1 MKCPVCNKNIAHDAL
16 KCPYCKTRTGLLC
29 PSCKTIN
36 PVGQLKCTNCG
47 QELLK
52 ICSKCNGV
60 NFPTA
65 TKCRKCGTSFGEVT
79 PKNSASKN
87 KNGGILSFKP
97 DFCSFKQGIENLTHA
112 ISDKNKKIISLTGE
126 KGCGKTSVL
135 YSVIKNIEDKN
146 ICMGKCTPLT
156 QLTPG
161 GVIQDMLLNLFSLPN
176 FGINNAALKKNATEF
191 FSKEFKFLQP
201 PEVSDLIN
209 FIYSFNDGNYEDIII
224 NKRRTHSIL
233 DKIFDAFIISG
244 KFIFIIDN
252 FDFIDGFSAEF
263 LTNLIRREKNWN
275 NLKFVFVYNEPKPVC
290 GYFGLED
297 KNINSFMDINL
308 HPATDEELAQD
319 IVFNND
325 IDNYVTETEK
335 QKIFEKA
342 NGNLAYIQQAYSYVF
357 DCQISDKVF
366 VLPEDFM
373 ILIKERLL
381 TLKKTNKIANKVL
394 CAAAILGDKINI
406 TLLREIFG
414 YEENEFNDILN
425 YLEMSNFIRKFDNV
439 YYEFNNIKLWETV
452 LKNIT
457 HDSEFEDIN
466 IKIGKAISVFNL
478 NTNTTMAM
486 IAHNLKETRLA
497 FDIWTKTTRLASYIG
512 DINLYVI
519 AQKQCLALL
528 NEFNESETIKI
539 RYSISEKLGK
549 ILSGYDP
556 EEALEFLPDAISNAR
571 ANNDEIKEIELL
583 GYLAL
588 CCSKTGNYFGNVE
601 CTDNVLRK
609 LKDGQELER
618 ALVISSKLSALLDI
632 GNCGEVIN
640 LADNDVLPVL
650 NQFLAKPKLNKM
662 FPLGLLFD
670 SWLKV
675 YLVLSTA
682 LALQGNER
690 CFEVLKNLF
699 TIIDKHKINDKQLIA
714 RAKIVQAYA
723 NTMKGDIN
731 TSMQILRNVDSDYR
745 DNYMDDVS
753 VSRLNLVYIINRF
766 LLKDYE
772 NLRQDLFEAVTF
784 ANNAGDNF
792 TKNILKTLLGKVFKD
807 ENKAQQALEI
817 YNEQVTYFAKEKMA
831 LGALLA
837 WYLIA
842 DATIVTENS
851 KSAIDIASRAL
862 EISVNPN
869 IDNYFFAVS
878 LRLVLANAYMNIAD
892 YSSAKINIEEALK
905 LAKNCKMNDMLSRIY
920 LLYGK
925 YYYDIGK
932 IATQNQIEYL
942 RGSAVM
948 FEKAMEFVV
957 KETQNPHIKNSVI
970 YEKNKLNEFCADK
983 GFKL

>member
-1 MKCPVCNKNIAHDAL
+1 MKCPVCKKSIAHDAL

-29 PSCKTIN
+29 PNCKQVN
-36 PVGQLKCTNCG
+36 PVGQLKCSNCG

-52 ICSKCNGV
+52 ICKKCNGV

-65 TKCRKCGTSFGEVT
+65 TKCRKCGATFGEPEKKKKQKTQNNVLT
-79 PKNSASKN
+79 YNPD
-87 KNGGILSFKP
+87 LYSFKE
-97 DFCSFKQGIENLTHA
+97 GINLLINA
-112 ISDKNKKIISLTGE
+112 LSDKNKKIISVTGE

-135 YSVIKNIEDKN
+135 YSALKQVKDRNV
-146 ICMGKCTPLT
+146 CMGKCTPLT

-161 GVIQDMLLNLFSLPN
+161 GVVQDMLINLFSLPN
-176 FGINNAALKKNATEF
+176 FGINNPELKKNANEF

-224 NKRRTHSIL
+224 NKKRTYSIL
-233 DKIFDAFIISG
+233 NKVFEAFISSG
-244 KFIFIIDN
+244 RFLFVVDN

-263 LTNLIRREKNWN
+263 LTNLIRKDKNWN
-275 NLKFVFVYNEPKPVC
+275 NLKFIAVYNDPKPIC
-290 GYFGLED
+290 GFFGTENR
-297 KNINSFMDINL
+297 NINSFIDINL
-308 HPATDEELAQD
+308 RPITDEEFASDVVMKTDEHGNVSEREQEVILD
-319 IVFNND
+319 
-325 IDNYVTETEK
+325 
-335 QKIFEKA
+335 KA
-342 NGNLAYIQQAYSYVF
+342 KGNLAFIQQAYSYAF
-357 DCQISDKVF
+357 DCQVNDKAF
-366 VLPEDFM
+366 VLPEDFSQ
-373 ILIKERLL
+373 LIKERLA
-381 TLKKTNKIANKVL
+381 TLKKTNNIAHKVL
-394 CAAAILGDKINI
+394 CASSVLGDKINVALI
-406 TLLREIFG
+406 RQIFG
-414 YEENEFNDILN
+414 FGENEFADILS
-425 YLEMSNFIRKFDNV
+425 YLEMSDFIRKFDDV
-439 YYEFNNIKLWETV
+439 YYEFNNLMLWETV

-457 HDSEFEDIN
+457 KDSEFDDIN
-466 IKIGKAISVFNL
+466 VKIGKAISMFNL
-478 NTNTTMAM
+478 NTNATMAM
-486 IAHNLKETRLA
+486 IAHNLRETRMA

-528 NEFNESETIKI
+528 NEFNESETLKI

-549 ILSGYDP
+549 LLSEYDP
-556 EEALEFLPDAISNAR
+556 QEALEFLPDAIASAR
-571 ANNDEIKEIELL
+571 ANNDEVKEIELL

-601 CTDNVLRK
+601 CVDNVLKK

-618 ALVISSKLSALLDI
+618 AMIISAKLSALLDI
-632 GNCGEVIN
+632 GNCGEVIS
-640 LADNDVLPVL
+640 LADNDVLPIL
-650 NQFLAKPKLNKM
+650 NKYLAKPRLSKL

-670 SWLKV
+670 TWLKV
-675 YLVLSTA
+675 YLVLATA

-690 CFEVLKNLF
+690 CFAVLKNLF
-699 TIIDKHKINDKQLIA
+699 EIIDKHKINDKLLLA
-714 RAKIVQAYA
+714 RAKTVEAYA
-723 NTMKGDIN
+723 YTMKGDIN
-731 TSMQILRNVDSDYR
+731 SSMKILQEVDNRYR
-745 DNYMDDVS
+745 DNFMDEIS
-753 VSRLNLVYIINRF
+753 ISRMNLVYVINKF
-766 LLKDYE
+766 FVKDYE
-772 NLRQDLFEAVTF
+772 GLREELFEAVTF
-784 ANNAGDNF
+784 ANNSGDNF
-792 TKNILKTLLGKVFKD
+792 TKNIIKTLLGKLLKD

-851 KSAIDIASRAL
+851 KSAIDIASQAL

-878 LRLVLANAYMNIAD
+878 LRLVLATAYMNIAD
-892 YSSAKINIEEALK
+892 YTSAKINIEEGLK
-905 LAKNCKMNDMLSRIY
+905 LAKNCKLYDLLSRLY

-957 KETQNPHIKNSVI
+957 KETKNQYIKNSI
-970 YEKNKLNEFCADK
+970 TFEKEKLNDFCTEK

>member
-1 MKCPVCNKNIAHDAL
+1 MKCPVCKKSIAHDAL

-29 PSCKTIN
+29 PNCKQVN
-36 PVGQLKCTNCG
+36 SVGQLKCSNCG

-52 ICSKCNGV
+52 LCKKCNGV

-65 TKCRKCGTSFGEVT
+65 TKCRKCGAVFGEPEKKKKYKSNDNLLAYV
-79 PKNSASKN
+79 PQEH
-87 KNGGILSFKP
+87 SFKE
-97 DFCSFKQGIENLTHA
+97 GIELLVNAL
-112 ISDKNKKIISLTGE
+112 SDKNKKIISVSGE

-135 YSVIKNIEDKN
+135 YTAIKQIQDKN

-161 GVIQDMLLNLFSLPN
+161 GVVQDMLINLFSLPN
-176 FGINNAALKKNATEF
+176 FGVDNPELKKSANEF

-224 NKRRTHSIL
+224 NKKRTYSIL
-233 DKIFDAFIISG
+233 NKVFEAFISSG
-244 KFIFIIDN
+244 KFIFIVDN

-263 LTNLIRREKNWN
+263 LTNLIRKDKNWN
-275 NLKFVFVYNEPKPVC
+275 NLKFIAVYNEPKPIC
-290 GYFGLED
+290 GFFGIDNRNL
-297 KNINSFMDINL
+297 NSFTDINL
-308 HPATDEELAQD
+308 RP
-319 IVFNND
+319 
-325 IDNYVTETEK
+325 VTEDELLSDVVIKEEVKEYITDREK
-335 QKIFEKA
+335 DIIFEKA
-342 NGNLAYIQQAYSYVF
+342 KGNLAYIQQAYSYLL
-357 DCQISDKVF
+357 DCQINDKAF
-366 VLPEDFM
+366 ILPEDFSQ
-373 ILIKERLL
+373 LIKERLS
-381 TLKKTNKIANKVL
+381 TLKKTNQIAHKVL
-394 CAAAILGDKINI
+394 CAAAVLGDKINVA
-406 TLLREIFG
+406 LLRQIFG
-414 YEENEFNDILN
+414 FEEREFYDILN
-425 YLEMSNFIRKFDNV
+425 YLEISDFVRKFDDV
-439 YYEFNNIKLWETV
+439 YFEFNNLMLWETV

-457 HDSEFEDIN
+457 KDSEFDDIN
-466 IKIGKAISVFNL
+466 VKIGKAISMFNL
-478 NTNTTMAM
+478 NTNATMAM
-486 IAHNLKETRLA
+486 IAHNLRETRMA

-512 DINLYVI
+512 DINLYII

-528 NEFNESETIKI
+528 NEFNESETLKI

-549 ILSGYDP
+549 LLSEYDP
-556 EEALEFLPDAISNAR
+556 QEALEFLPDAIASAR
-571 ANNDEIKEIELL
+571 ANNDEVKEIELL

-601 CTDNVLRK
+601 CVDNVLRK
-609 LKDGQELER
+609 LKEGQELER
-618 ALVISSKLSALLDI
+618 SMIISAKLSALLDI
-632 GNCGEVIN
+632 GNCGEVIS

-650 NQFLAKPKLNKM
+650 NKYLAKPRLSKL

-670 SWLKV
+670 TWLKV
-675 YLVLSTA
+675 YLVLATA

-690 CFEVLKNLF
+690 SFTVLKNLF
-699 TIIDKHKINDKQLIA
+699 DIIDKHKINDKQLLA
-714 RAKIVQAYA
+714 RAKTVQAYA
-723 NTMKGDIN
+723 YTMKGDVN
-731 TSMQILRNVDSDYR
+731 TSMKILHEVDNRYR
-745 DNYMDDVS
+745 DNFMDEVS
-753 VSRLNLVYIINRF
+753 ISRLNLVYIINKF
-766 LLKDYE
+766 FTKDYDG
-772 NLRQDLFEAVTF
+772 LREDLFEAVTY
-784 ANNAGDNF
+784 ANNSGDNF
-792 TKNILKTLLGKVFKD
+792 TKNIIKTLLGKLLKD

-851 KSAIDIASRAL
+851 KSAIDIASQAL
-862 EISVNPN
+862 EISINPN

-878 LRLVLANAYMNIAD
+878 LRHVLATAYMNIAD
-892 YSSAKINIEEALK
+892 YTSAKINIEEGLK
-905 LAKNCKMNDMLSRIY
+905 LAKNCKLHDLLSRLY

-957 KETQNPHIKNSVI
+957 KETQNQYIKNSI
-970 YEKNKLNEFCADK
+970 NFEKERLNDFCIQS